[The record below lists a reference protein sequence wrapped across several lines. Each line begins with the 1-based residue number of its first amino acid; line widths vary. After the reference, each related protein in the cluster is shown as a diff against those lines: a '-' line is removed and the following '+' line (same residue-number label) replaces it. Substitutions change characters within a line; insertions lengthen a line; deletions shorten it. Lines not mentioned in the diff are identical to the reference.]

1 MDTEIEVRKMECKE
15 IRVDVRTAS
24 IKESTEGQRQ
34 TKILFQINHTMPFTD
49 EYNHLL
55 KELFGNN
62 LGDGSMISPP
72 LNGACVG
79 SVKIGRNVF
88 INSNLLAMARGG
100 ITIEDNAMIAANVQ
114 LISNNHDPY
123 DLCTLTCK
131 PVLIREYAWVG
142 AGATI
147 LPGVCIGR
155 HAIVGAGSVVTKD
168 VPDYAVAVGR
178 AIKDSGIDRKNI
190 FLSTKIWASEY
201 ENENTVEETLERLG
215 VDYVDLLYIH
225 QPAGNWLA
233 GYRMLEKAYRE
244 GKAKSIGI
252 SNFEGKYM
260 EELETKWEIVPQFIQ
275 VEAHPYFTQKELRVT
290 LDKYGIKLM
299 SWYPLEHGDTALMN
313 ELVFAGLGKKYGKTP
328 AQVILR
334 WHTQMGFA
342 VIPGSKNAEHI
353 KDNMDIFDFALTD
366 EEMEQIA
373 KLDKNE
379 RYYHRTDEQLVQFA
393 NWKPEFEKLMEK

>member
-15 IRVDVRTAS
+15 IRVDVRTTS

-62 LGDGSMISPP
+62 LGD
-72 LNGACVG
+72 G

-168 VPDYAVAVGR
+168 VPDYAVAVGNP
-178 AIKDSGIDRKNI
+178 AKVIK
-190 FLSTKIWASEY
+190 
-201 ENENTVEETLERLG
+201 
-215 VDYVDLLYIH
+215 
-225 QPAGNWLA
+225 
-233 GYRMLEKAYRE
+233 M
-244 GKAKSIGI
+244 
-252 SNFEGKYM
+252 
-260 EELETKWEIVPQFIQ
+260 
-275 VEAHPYFTQKELRVT
+275 
-290 LDKYGIKLM
+290 LDK
-299 SWYPLEHGDTALMN
+299 
-313 ELVFAGLGKKYGKTP
+313 
-328 AQVILR
+328 
-334 WHTQMGFA
+334 
-342 VIPGSKNAEHI
+342 
-353 KDNMDIFDFALTD
+353 
-366 EEMEQIA
+366 
-373 KLDKNE
+373 
-379 RYYHRTDEQLVQFA
+379 
-393 NWKPEFEKLMEK
+393 EKFQED